1 MPMRQYGLAVVAV
14 LTVCGSSPG
23 HALYGN
29 APWCAVQ
36 SIGRGV
42 VTEACVYPDLESC
55 RRNVIAGNRGFCNT
69 NPYLA
74 GQPVTAGVKRKPHRR
89 HLRR

>member
-1 MPMRQYGLAVVAV
+1 MRQYGLAIATYAV
-14 LTVCGSSPG
+14 LTVCGSSPA

-36 SIGRGV
+36 SIGPGDLS
-42 VTEACVYPDLESC
+42 EACIYNDFESC
-55 RRNVIAGNRGFCNT
+55 RRVVIAGNRGFCNT

-74 GQPVTAGVKRKPHRR
+74 GQPATAGAKPLRKRVRR
-89 HLRR
+89 

>member
-1 MPMRQYGLAVVAV
+1 MRHYGLAIATCTV
-14 LTVCGSSPG
+14 LTVCGSSPS

-36 SIGRGV
+36 SIGPGDLS
-42 VTEACVYPDLESC
+42 EACIYPDFESC
-55 RRNVIAGNRGFCNT
+55 RSQVIAGNRGFCNT

-74 GQPVTAGVKRKPHRR
+74 GQPVTAGPTRKPHRKR
-89 HLRR
+89 ARR